1 MLGLFESLTSLRA
14 TCAEHSRSTP
24 FYGYAVSKFQV
35 PVALP
40 FGLRRAK
47 G

>member
-14 TCAEHSRSTP
+14 SP

>member
-14 TCAEHSRSTP
+14 SP

-35 PVALP
+35 SVALP
-40 FGLRRAK
+40 FNFV
-47 G
+47 